1 MPAFAF
7 NSRVVVG
14 IDGDEIVR
22 HRPWIRQIVS
32 HGLGRRPFIVCKTGL
47 FPTIVFFPG
56 HFPRRVRKY
65 FLFASIL
72 IGDRKVQ
79 DDSAGAA
86 AVDHGGAESIRAT
99 NHFFCDVI
107 LLGGAVS
114 GDAGGLMFNTIA
126 VHLLDCL
133 VGDIELC
140 PEITFLINT
149 FSCVFRIDNP
159 LRFRTG
165 QKTESNIT
173 KNNQEF
179 AHGHLR
185 RWGNQGLFSKLWKLS

>member
-1 MPAFAF
+1 MQ
-7 NSRVVVG
+7 
-14 IDGDEIVR
+14 DE
-22 HRPWIRQIVS
+22 S
-32 HGLGRRPFIVCKTGL
+32 SGT
-47 FPTIVFFPG
+47 
-56 HFPRRVRKY
+56 
-65 FLFASIL
+65 ASV
-72 IGDRKVQ
+72 D
-79 DDSAGAA
+79 DDSAKC
-86 AVDHGGAESIRAT
+86 IRAT
-99 NHFFCDVI
+99 NHFFCNVV

-126 VHLLDCL
+126 VHHDVTRVVGDIGDKSLLDCL

-140 PEITFLINT
+140 PEITFLVNT

-165 QKTESNIT
+165 QKTESNTT

-185 RWGNQGLFSKLWKLS
+185 